1 VLTHPNKLFLERG
14 ASSLRTTP
22 ELAGDPQLDLLADP
36 DSLFALP
43 QCQIIKDQRKIK
55 VGRLQL
61 EIGGKVVGVYLK
73 RYNAFSWRYRL
84 GSLFIPS
91 GASRSWEGASILLS
105 AGFRTGRPIAAVEC
119 RSWCM
124 LDKSFYL
131 SEEIP
136 GGKTADDYWLGE
148 LASIQGPEGFFRR
161 RNFLR
166 GLARLFG
173 SLHERRIYHNDLKD
187 ANILVSSGGGPG
199 SESFFLLD
207 LEGIRKYRC
216 LSRRRQVKNLIQLNR
231 TMGRFLKGTEKL
243 CWLREYLGNRFFD
256 RKEKRE
262 WIRKILERS
271 VRGDRRSLRKRSIA
285 LD

>member
-1 VLTHPNKLFLERG
+1 MLTHPNKLFLERG

-22 ELAGDPQLDLLADP
+22 ELDGDPQLDLLANP

-61 EIGGKVVGVYLK
+61 EIGGKVVRVYLK

-136 GGKTADDYWLGE
+136 GGKTADAYWQE
-148 LASIQGPEGFFRR
+148 ALAPVSGPEGFRR
-161 RNFLR
+161 RRRFLEN
-166 GLARLFG
+166 LAKLFR
-173 SLHERRIYHNDLKD
+173 SLHALNIYHNDLKD
-187 ANILVSSGGGPG
+187 ANILVCSGD
-199 SESFFLLD
+199 SEPAEAFYLLD
-207 LEGIRKYRC
+207 LEGIRSYRY
-216 LSRRRQVKNLIQLNR
+216 LSRRRQVKNLVQLNR
-231 TMGRFLKGTEKL
+231 TMGRCLSGGEKL
-243 CWLREYLGNRFFD
+243 CWLQAYLGSSYGD
-256 RKEKRE
+256 RKARRK
-262 WIRKILERS
+262 WIRDVLRESNR
-271 VRGDRRSLRKRSIA
+271 RDLRSLRKG
-285 LD
+285 